1 MASSAVGSSRV
12 GGGPSKEHRRSMI
25 TIDAGDFVW
34 SSSSGKRSAM
44 VRLVADLIGLGRW

>member
-1 MASSAVGSSRV
+1 MAAAFLMPVGLFPNVLFPRV
-12 GGGPSKEHRRSMI
+12 AI